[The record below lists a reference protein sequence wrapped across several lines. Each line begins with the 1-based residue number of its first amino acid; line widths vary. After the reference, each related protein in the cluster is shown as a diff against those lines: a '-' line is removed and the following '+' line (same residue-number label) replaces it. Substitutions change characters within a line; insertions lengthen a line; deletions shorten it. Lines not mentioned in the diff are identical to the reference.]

1 MLSAAV
7 PAARRDVLALLLAH
21 TRLRAS
27 TPRELLCA
35 FSSDARQLRRHVDGG
50 DKLGESGDAPQL
62 AAPRLRV
69 AALVVELKTVVGH
82 DNDAVAARSRSRSG
96 QSDEMLRDVYNVT
109 RRARFG
115 EKTEDVHADILAVQ
129 QKHLLGLGG
138 ANTQLLNPTASSQS
152 SGLRMRREDVW
163 TKLMDSSAEADLH
176 GVGFILRGFFRDHGR
191 VMDGSEL
198 DELDRILQIRMA
210 DLAAFLDGTDRVPP
224 DVGAM
229 ATWKLCYQ
237 YARFWTGS
245 GHERGGEYR

>member
-7 PAARRDVLALLLAH
+7 RAARRDVLALLLAH

-27 TPRELLCA
+27 TQFLCA

-50 DKLGESGDAPQL
+50 DKLGESGDAPQVTP
-62 AAPRLRV
+62 PRLRV
-69 AALVVELKTVVGH
+69 AALVAELKTVVGH

-96 QSDEMLRDVYNVT
+96 QSDKMLRDVCNVT
-109 RRARFG
+109 RRARLG
-115 EKTEDVHADILAVQ
+115 EKTEALHADIIAVQ

-152 SGLRMRREDVW
+152 SGLRMRREDAW
-163 TKLMDSSAEADLH
+163 SRLMDSSAEADLH
-176 GVGFILRGFFRDHGR
+176 GVGFLLRGFFRDHGR

-198 DELDRILQIRMA
+198 DELDRILQIRME
-210 DLAAFLDGTDRVPP
+210 DLAAFLDDSKPVPP
-224 DVGAM
+224 EVASL

>member
-27 TPRELLCA
+27 TPREFLCA

-50 DKLGESGDAPQL
+50 DKLGESGDAPQVTP
-62 AAPRLRV
+62 PRLRV
-69 AALVVELKTVVGH
+69 AALVAELKTVVF

-96 QSDEMLRDVYNVT
+96 QSDEMLRDVCNVT

-115 EKTEDVHADILAVQ
+115 EKTEAVHTDVIAVQ

-138 ANTQLLNPTASSQS
+138 ANTQLLNPTALSQS
-152 SGLRMRREDVW
+152 SGLRMRREDAW
-163 TKLMDSSAEADLH
+163 SRLMDNRGEADLH

-198 DELDRILQIRMA
+198 DELDRILQIRME
-210 DLAAFLDGTDRVPP
+210 DLAAFLADSKPVPP
-224 DVGAM
+224 EVASL